1 MGLKGLLPN
10 VFAEDV
16 ASVEDYMQRIEKIK
30 KFCDK
35 NDNYNFHF
43 YFRGDRYCAK
53 TQSNFFRYGNLADEN
68 VNFENWTNVCTM
80 KRKGLCNC
88 DEKGKFTCLAYMQHY
103 QGNTR
108 LLDFTTDAK
117 VALRFACGA
126 KGDNC
131 RKKVT
136 IYNTTYIGINDC
148 NRDKRLNQ
156 FVQFVNSDV
165 NLSNNFNIPTE
176 DYFIEM
182 PEHFPRIKRQKG
194 LFLFMGNQTTSD
206 LMKTN
211 RDAFE
216 KNQKKKVKHELSPTT
231 GRGTEYEG
239 YVGVLSIS
247 QNAVEQMRNELEQ
260 TIDYNMNYLM
270 GEDICQN

>member
-1 MGLKGLLPN
+1 MGLNGLLPD

-16 ASVEDYMQRIEKIK
+16 TSVEDYTQRIEKIK
-30 KFCDK
+30 KFCEENK
-35 NDNYNFHF
+35 GYNFHF

-53 TQSNFFRYGNLADEN
+53 TQSNFFRDGNLVDEN
-68 VNFENWTNVCTM
+68 MNFEKWTNICTM
-80 KRKGLCNC
+80 KSKGFCNC
-88 DEKGKFTCLAYMQHY
+88 DEKGKFICLAYMQHY

-136 IYNTTYIGINDC
+136 IYNTNYIAVDGF
-148 NRDKRLNQ
+148 NRDDLLSQ
-156 FVQFVNSDV
+156 FVQFVKSDV
-165 NLSNNFNIPTE
+165 NLNNNLNIPTE

-182 PEHFPRIKRQKG
+182 PEKFPRIQRQKG
-194 LFLFMGNQTTSD
+194 LFLFMGNQTTSE

-211 RDAFE
+211 RDDCE
-216 KNQKKKVKHELSPTT
+216 NNQNKKVKHELSPTK
-231 GRGTEYEG
+231 GRGTEYDG

-247 QNAVEQMRNELEQ
+247 PNAVEQIRNELEQ